1 MPTNTPLVLN
11 KTNLQLTLDTYEGN
25 GYVDYAVHGGLDA
38 SNDGQLEE
46 FWLNTGITA
55 VKVFTCYSSP
65 DMGWVRAVSYTHLPC
80 SHALSQSKNCNPVA
94 NFLNLLKLM
103 GDK

>member
-65 DMGWVRAVSYTHLPC
+65 DMGWVRDGILYKT
-80 SHALSQSKNCNPVA
+80 
-94 NFLNLLKLM
+94 
-103 GDK
+103 